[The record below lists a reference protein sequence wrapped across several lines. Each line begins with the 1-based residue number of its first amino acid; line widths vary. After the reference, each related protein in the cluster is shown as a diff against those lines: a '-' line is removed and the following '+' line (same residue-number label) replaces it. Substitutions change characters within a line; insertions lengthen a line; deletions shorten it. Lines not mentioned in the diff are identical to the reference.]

1 MPPLTRRHALIA
13 AGAAAVTPV
22 LAASPADAALAG
34 LSHRWLESFLRLSP
48 VTATQMGDHRFDG
61 EIDDMSPA
69 DRAARNAEWRAI
81 LAALSRIDRKALSRD
96 NQVDAAMLDTQ
107 LRYALWDDEQ
117 LKSWSWDALQW
128 SQLAGNALYLL
139 MARDFAPLP
148 LRLRAA
154 TARMRK
160 LPSLLAQ
167 MRAGLVPARVPQIH
181 AATVAK
187 QNSGLMEIVGGM
199 IRPQANSL
207 PASDRVALDRA
218 AAALGAAV
226 ARHQR
231 WLDRELV
238 PKAKGDFRL
247 GAKLFDQKLAF
258 TLDSPL
264 SRREI
269 RARAEAAVKA
279 TRAEMYLLAR
289 RALNEKTPDKPDPAT
304 EQRVIAAALRQAAA
318 AHPERAHVVEAA
330 RTMLADAT
338 AFVRRKNLITL
349 PDAPV
354 ELILMPKFQQG
365 VAMAYCDPPGP
376 LEAGQKTFYAV
387 SPIPAEW
394 TAQQSESFLR
404 EYNNRGLLDITVHE
418 AMPGHYVQLWH
429 SNKCPSKLRA
439 VLGSGSFVEGWAV
452 YAENLMATE
461 GFHGDDPLY
470 RLAQLKVYL
479 RTITNAILDQA
490 IHCDGMNRQAAMQLM
505 TETAFQEEREAAGKW
520 DRARLSATQLS
531 TYFVGRQEHDGLR
544 ARAEKRPG
552 FSLKAYH
559 DQVLSY
565 GSPPARH
572 VAALM
577 FGDVI

>member
-13 AGAAAVTPV
+13 AGAAAVTPA
-22 LAASPADAALAG
+22 LAVSPADAAFAS

-69 DRAARNAEWRAI
+69 GRAARNAEWRAI

-226 ARHQR
+226 AGISAG
-231 WLDRELV
+231 WTV
-238 PKAKGDFRL
+238 NWYP
-247 GAKLFDQKLAF
+247 
-258 TLDSPL
+258 
-264 SRREI
+264 
-269 RARAEAAVKA
+269 
-279 TRAEMYLLAR
+279 
-289 RALNEKTPDKPDPAT
+289 
-304 EQRVIAAALRQAAA
+304 
-318 AHPERAHVVEAA
+318 
-330 RTMLADAT
+330 
-338 AFVRRKNLITL
+338 RRKAISAWVRSCSTRSW
-349 PDAPV
+349 P
-354 ELILMPKFQQG
+354 
-365 VAMAYCDPPGP
+365 
-376 LEAGQKTFYAV
+376 
-387 SPIPAEW
+387 SPWIRPC
-394 TAQQSESFLR
+394 R
-404 EYNNRGLLDITVHE
+404 
-418 AMPGHYVQLWH
+418 
-429 SNKCPSKLRA
+429 
-439 VLGSGSFVEGWAV
+439 
-452 YAENLMATE
+452 
-461 GFHGDDPLY
+461 
-470 RLAQLKVYL
+470 
-479 RTITNAILDQA
+479 
-490 IHCDGMNRQAAMQLM
+490 
-505 TETAFQEEREAAGKW
+505 AGKF
-520 DRARLSATQLS
+520 AR
-531 TYFVGRQEHDGLR
+531 GRKQR
-544 ARAEKRPG
+544 
-552 FSLKAYH
+552 
-559 DQVLSY
+559 
-565 GSPPARH
+565 
-572 VAALM
+572 
-577 FGDVI
+577 